1 MVIITIRF
9 NQRVQRTFDQD
20 RHKCIC
26 ISLSHVPTRLQ
37 KKTKWKCSKQYIF
50 FQNRFNIY
58 ISSFFLQY
66 FIGKIYSTWDDNKYM

>member
-1 MVIITIRF
+1 MVIVTKRI
-9 NQRVQRTFDQD
+9 NQRVQRTFGQD

-37 KKTKWKCSKQYIF
+37 KKTKWKRSKQYIF

-58 ISSFFLQY
+58 FFFSLQY